1 MKLFG
6 AHTARVNNLVRAFGV
21 MMVSCLWLV
30 QAAQANDFKI
40 NEIIVDGNRRI
51 ETATI
56 SSYTEIE
63 TPAVLTTGAVNDAVQ
78 RVRAS
83 NLFESVSAE
92 VQGNRLRSQL
102 LSFRRSMK
110 WSLKAMTGL
119 AANSS
124 ALWCVRNQDGSI
136 R

>member
-30 QAAQANDFKI
+30 QAAQANDLKI

-56 SSYTEIE
+56 RSYTEIE
-63 TPAVLTTGAVNDAVQ
+63 TPCCFDHRCGQ
-78 RVRAS
+78 
-83 NLFESVSAE
+83 
-92 VQGNRLRSQL
+92 
-102 LSFRRSMK
+102 
-110 WSLKAMTGL
+110 
-119 AANSS
+119 
-124 ALWCVRNQDGSI
+124 
-136 R
+136 